1 MKNDYDCKEDDAKE
15 AQNTTS
21 LPFDDRNTDYKEK
34 NTHRRTR
41 VKVKP
46 AIETLSRSGNLEGIY
61 KNKLQLHHTRLFRFQ
76 ENKKLKILERQ

>member
-15 AQNTTS
+15 AQHTTS
-21 LPFDDRNTDYKEK
+21 LPFDDRNTDYK
-34 NTHRRTR
+34 RRTLISVR
-41 VKVKP
+41 VKVKT